1 MQAFSRL
8 LNFLRQ
14 FFESDRCIHQVT
26 QNEFGCFGFSV
37 DEQRDRLIQQ
47 GLRKRRVTLH
57 TSGHSGFEVFG
68 QCHVFH
74 P

>member
-1 MQAFSRL
+1 MQAFGGL

-26 QNEFGCFGFSV
+26 QNEFGRFGFSV

-47 GLRKRRVTLH
+47 GLRKSRVTLH
-57 TSGHSGFEVFG
+57 TSSHSGFEVFG